1 MYGDDELGGKCG
13 RDGSVPQPFAVAEK
27 GQGEGHSDWRA
38 HKRHL
43 HTSHDCAAFV
53 MAAKAADSSTST
65 NRASKLRTCTGIVK
79 KAAGAPATSSDR
91 DSSTSEQGGAT
102 AARACHIYMQMY
114 FKVEIRGRI
123 PAAQAD
129 TSSNITTAALT
140 TGLSLSPLKS
150 VRKSRKSATRTR
162 ATRRSCSI

>member
-1 MYGDDELGGKCG
+1 MYGDDELGGKCW

-79 KAAGAPATSSDR
+79 KAAGTCYIQRQRLEHIGARRRHGCTSMSY
-91 DSSTSEQGGAT
+91 
-102 AARACHIYMQMY
+102 IYANV
-114 FKVEIRGRI
+114 F
-123 PAAQAD
+123 
-129 TSSNITTAALT
+129 
-140 TGLSLSPLKS
+140 
-150 VRKSRKSATRTR
+150 
-162 ATRRSCSI
+162 

>member
-79 KAAGAPATSSDR
+79 KAASAPATSSDR

-102 AARACHIYMQMY
+102 AARACHIYANV
-114 FKVEIRGRI
+114 F
-123 PAAQAD
+123 
-129 TSSNITTAALT
+129 
-140 TGLSLSPLKS
+140 
-150 VRKSRKSATRTR
+150 
-162 ATRRSCSI
+162 